1 MFLSAGASAPSESVG
16 EPGTVSRVFHSPP
29 HGDIPTSFNFGQGR
43 VGIGVEIQ
51 AVEDPEHC
59 ISILKLVFNLAPFSR

>member
-1 MFLSAGASAPSESVG
+1 M
-16 EPGTVSRVFHSPP
+16 FHSPP